1 MQASDYLRMKF
12 QNDRR
17 LALTT
22 QNAVGGVL
30 QSARGVASD
39 IYSGMERASWY
50 SSCFIP
56 QYNDVCQELKTEEI
70 RTLYSIESIYRYRDV
85 IAYMLYLYFKM
96 ISDDVD
102 EGNPEGSA
110 RQLIRKMSAI
120 ASHMNIAG
128 GTRYAFASAA
138 SLALSQS
145 GFMSKIIVE
154 RLSAKLP
161 QAVFVLQFF
170 GVQQKCA
177 LAARHLK
184 AVDSNY
190 YWILYQAKLEM
201 LYYFVE
207 PAISKM
213 ISRAKSQLFS
223 NLDDLADFLQG
234 DFSV

>member
-22 QNAVGGVL
+22 QNAVGGVF

-39 IYSGMERASWY
+39 IYSGIERASWH

-56 QYNDVCQELKTEEI
+56 QYNDICQELKSEEI
-70 RTLYSIESIYRYRDV
+70 RMLYSIESIYRYRDV
-85 IAYMLYLYFKM
+85 ITYMLYLYFIT

-110 RQLIRKMSAI
+110 RQFIRKMSAL
-120 ASHMNIAG
+120 ATHMNIAG
-128 GTRYAFASAA
+128 GTRYAFAFAA
-138 SLALSQS
+138 SIALSQF

-161 QAVFVLQFF
+161 QAVFLLQFF

-177 LAARHLK
+177 LAARQLK
-184 AVDSNY
+184 GIDPDY
-190 YWILYQAKLEM
+190 YWALYQAKLEM

-207 PAISKM
+207 PAISNM
-213 ISRAKSQLFS
+213 ISRVKSKRFS
-223 NLDDLADFLQG
+223 NLDNLADFLQR
-234 DFSV
+234 DFGV

>member
-56 QYNDVCQELKTEEI
+56 QYNDVCQDLKTEEI

-128 GTRYAFASAA
+128 GTSTLLLPRLLLRCLSLVSCLKSLLNVYLQSYHKQYSCFSFSAFNKS
-138 SLALSQS
+138 
-145 GFMSKIIVE
+145 V
-154 RLSAKLP
+154 RLLP
-161 QAVFVLQFF
+161 V
-170 GVQQKCA
+170 
-177 LAARHLK
+177 
-184 AVDSNY
+184 
-190 YWILYQAKLEM
+190 I
-201 LYYFVE
+201 
-207 PAISKM
+207 
-213 ISRAKSQLFS
+213 
-223 NLDDLADFLQG
+223 
-234 DFSV
+234 

>member
-1 MQASDYLRMKF
+1 
-12 QNDRR
+12 
-17 LALTT
+17 
-22 QNAVGGVL
+22 
-30 QSARGVASD
+30 
-39 IYSGMERASWY
+39 MERASWY

-128 GTRYAFASAA
+128 GTSTLFLPRLLLRCL
-138 SLALSQS
+138 SLVSCLKSLLNVYLQSYHKQYSCFSFRRSTKVCACCPSSKSS
-145 GFMSKIIVE
+145 GF
-154 RLSAKLP
+154 RLL
-161 QAVFVLQFF
+161 L
-170 GVQQKCA
+170 
-177 LAARHLK
+177 
-184 AVDSNY
+184 
-190 YWILYQAKLEM
+190 ILYQAKLEM

-223 NLDDLADFLQG
+223 NLDDLADFFTG